1 MRSPSVVTPPT
12 CVTSGPPCLRGRPG
26 DRNVTAQWQV
36 QRGHGMQGLWSRAV
50 ALGPGDGHVCD
61 GPRGRRDGP
70 RGVVSGGWQLLPALT
85 SRLLHVRWRRGP
97 WACSRVSA
105 HGRPRWAP
113 GTPGPVGE
121 PPGLLN
127 WLIEAL
133 IRQNL
138 TMRLEHG
145 RPAAAPA
152 APAPG
157 PHSSPEGGSAGWGTG
172 RPVFTSLHPSR
183 APPASATGAIRSA
196 SAPGRGAGAGAAWGQ
211 AEAMRASG
219 AIKPG
224 LGVQA

>member
-61 GPRGRRDGP
+61 GPRGRRAGP

-133 IRQNL
+133 IRQSL

-152 APAPG
+152 APACWTPLQPRG
-157 PHSSPEGGSAGWGTG
+157 RLCRLGAGGRGDLSSPACTLHGLHQ
-172 RPVFTSLHPSR
+172 PVPLAQSGQQ
-183 APPASATGAIRSA
+183 APPGGGQGREQ
-196 SAPGRGAGAGAAWGQ
+196 PGVRQ
-211 AEAMRASG
+211 R
-219 AIKPG
+219 
-224 LGVQA
+224 Q

>member
-61 GPRGRRDGP
+61 GPRGRRAGP
-70 RGVVSGGWQLLPALT
+70 RGVVSGGWQLPAALT

-133 IRQNL
+133 IRQSL

-157 PHSSPEGGSAGWGTG
+157 PHSSPEGGSAGCTLHGLHQ
-172 RPVFTSLHPSR
+172 PVPLAQSGQQ
-183 APPASATGAIRSA
+183 APPGGGQGREQ
-196 SAPGRGAGAGAAWGQ
+196 PGVRRRQ
-211 AEAMRASG
+211 
-219 AIKPG
+219 
-224 LGVQA
+224 

>member
-26 DRNVTAQWQV
+26 DRNMTAQWQV

-61 GPRGRRDGP
+61 GPRGRRAGP

-133 IRQNL
+133 IRQSL

-157 PHSSPEGGSAGWGTG
+157 PHSSPEGGSAGWGPEAGATCLHRPAPFTG
-172 RPVFTSLHPSR
+172 STSQCHWRNPVSKRPR
-183 APPASATGAIRSA
+183 AG
-196 SAPGRGAGAGAAWGQ
+196 GRGGSSLG
-211 AEAMRASG
+211 SG
-219 AIKPG
+219 G
-224 LGVQA
+224 GNEGVGGN